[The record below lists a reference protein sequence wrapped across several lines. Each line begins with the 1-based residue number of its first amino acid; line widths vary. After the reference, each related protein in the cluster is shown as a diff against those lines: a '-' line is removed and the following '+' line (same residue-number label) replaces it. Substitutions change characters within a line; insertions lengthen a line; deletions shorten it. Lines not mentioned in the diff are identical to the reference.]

1 MKNGEAASGWGIL
14 QSETLCDTPHLRLN
28 REFVATPSRPAGI
41 SWLVVHRRAAAV
53 VAPRTP
59 DGAYLL
65 IRQERVAVRRELW
78 EFPAGQI
85 DGEVNE
91 RTIRET
97 ALRELGE
104 ETGMECGGELTPL
117 GYFFSSPGFTG
128 ECAHLFLAAD
138 VGPRTEGPDH
148 DEHEAIL
155 EVGTF
160 SPEQLKELIAGGE
173 IVDANTLAV
182 FARLQ
187 ARGIFS

>member
-1 MKNGEAASGWGIL
+1 VKNGEAASGWGIR
-14 QSETLCDTPHLRLN
+14 QSETLCDTPHLRLD
-28 REFVATPSRPAGI
+28 RELVVTPSRPGGI
-41 SWLVVHRRAAAV
+41 SWLVVHRRAAVV

-59 DGAYLL
+59 DGNYLL
-65 IRQERVAVRRELW
+65 IRQERVAVRRDLW

-85 DGEVNE
+85 DEEVND

-104 ETGMECGGELTPL
+104 ETGMECRGELTAL
-117 GYFFSSPGFTG
+117 GSFFSSPGFTD
-128 ECAHLFLAAD
+128 ECAHLFLATD
-138 VGPRTEGPDH
+138 VVPRAEGQDH

-160 SPEQLKELIAGGE
+160 SSEQLKELIAGGV